1 MKNLNNPIRNR
12 TCSAV
17 PQPTVP
23 LCTLIK
29 FVQYLNNWPLK
40 LLVIRSTLTLVLNRC
55 VLGADICNIIFLVQ
69 QYWIYN
75 WKKTMI
81 DERSCC
87 VIHGDQCTTLTSTRT
102 TSWMMFT
109 SRAWAKH
116 PIHKLVQYRIISHKS
131 HVSQLITGYIHL
143 KLLLHNLYRYTPQV
157 F

>member
-23 LCTLIK
+23 LHTLIK
-29 FVQYLNNWPLK
+29 FVQYLNNWALK
-40 LLVIRSTLTLVLNRC
+40 LLVIRSMLTLVLDRC

-81 DERSCC
+81 DARSCC
-87 VIHGDQCTTLTSTRT
+87 VMVGDQCTALTSTCTTTWVMWMNVYVKSMGKTSNSRT
-102 TSWMMFT
+102 CS
-109 SRAWAKH
+109 
-116 PIHKLVQYRIISHKS
+116 VQNISHKA
-131 HVSQLITGYIHL
+131 HVSQSITGYVHL
-143 KLLLHNLYRYTPQV
+143 KLLLYNL
-157 F
+157 